1 MSDNRRGA
9 GLWSRFRRSR
19 TKAGHEVRA
28 SPGVGGGVG
37 GRAPHL
43 IASLVALAGIVT
55 LLSSAISPLSGRVQ
69 LFTQV
74 VPISFRAE
82 ATSVA
87 ALAGLG
93 LLLVAGGLYRRQRRA
108 WWIGLALLL
117 VAGVSHF
124 IKDLDAPSSAFTITL
139 ALVLLWTRDEF
150 FARPG
155 PGSARRGLLAL
166 PLLGL
171 AAWGFGLL
179 AILTSGERFTPDP
192 SPERA
197 AVAALRGLV
206 GLSLG
211 IRATGPRARWIPGL
225 LPLLGVVT
233 LVSALSLL
241 LRPVV
246 EGLRRG
252 PSDVDRV
259 RAVLRRGTCTDTLAY
274 FSLRSDKSY
283 FFSGGAVVA
292 YRYLWNLGLV
302 SGDPVGAPNQQ
313 ASAMEAFM
321 GYARSLGWG
330 TAILAGSEELGPAYR
345 DLGFRSF
352 YIGDE
357 AVLDLSEFTLEGRPI
372 RKVRQACH
380 RMRREAYTAEF
391 LSDVDVDDRLRS
403 SLEAVSRSWRGRA
416 PERGFTM
423 ALGRPPSPEDP
434 DALTVLARSPTGGVD
449 GYLHLVPCY
458 GPRSGYSL
466 DQMRRRPGTPNG
478 LTEWLIASA
487 ALELQARNCSRLS
500 LNFAFLGRL
509 FRDAPLSPWQRVELS
524 IARRLNPY
532 FQIESLHMFNAQ
544 FIPQWVPRYIYY
556 EAAMS
561 LPRVALAYLEAE
573 TLVRLPLI
581 GVHRQRGA
589 RSARWIRQAEAVD
602 A

>member
-1 MSDNRRGA
+1 MTDK
-9 GLWSRFRRSR
+9 GL
-19 TKAGHEVRA
+19 RA
-28 SPGVGGGVG
+28 RAVG
-37 GRAPHL
+37 GRAPHV

-55 LLSSAISPLSGRVQ
+55 LLSSAISPLGGRVQ

-74 VPISFRAE
+74 VPLSFRAG

-93 LLLVAGGLYRRQRRA
+93 LLIVAGGLYRRQRRA
-108 WWIGLALLL
+108 WWIGLVLLI
-117 VAGVSHF
+117 VAGVSHI

-139 ALVLLWTRDEF
+139 ALALVWTRDEF

-155 PGSARRGLLAL
+155 PGSTRRGLLAL

-171 AAWGFGLL
+171 AAWGFGVL
-179 AILTSGERFTPDP
+179 AILASGEHFAPDP
-192 SPERA
+192 SLPHA
-197 AVAALRGLV
+197 AVAALRGLA
-206 GLSLG
+206 GMPLG
-211 IRATGPRARWIPGL
+211 IRATGPRTRWIPGL

-233 LVSALSLL
+233 LVAALSLL

-252 PSDVDRV
+252 PADVDRV
-259 RAVLRRGTCTDTLAY
+259 RAILRRGIGTDTLAY

-302 SGDPVGAPNQQ
+302 SGDPIGAPNEQG
-313 ASAMEAFM
+313 SAIAAFIR
-321 GYARSLGWG
+321 YARSLGWG

-345 DLGFRSF
+345 ELGLRAF
-352 YIGDE
+352 YMGDE
-357 AVLDLSEFTLEGRPI
+357 AVLDLPEFTLEGRAI

-380 RMRREAYTAEF
+380 RMNREAYTIEL
-391 LSDVDVDDRLRS
+391 LSDVDVNDRLRS

-434 DALTVLARSPTGGVD
+434 DALTVLALSPAGRVD

-466 DQMRRRPGTPNG
+466 DQMRRRPETPNG
-478 LTEWLIASA
+478 LTEWLIASTA
-487 ALELQARNCSRLS
+487 IELQARNCRTLS

-509 FRDAPLSPWQRVELS
+509 FRDAPLSPWQRLELS

-544 FIPQWVPRYIYY
+544 FQPEWVPRFIYY

-573 TLVRLPLI
+573 TLVRLPVI
-581 GVHRQRGA
+581 GVHRRRGT
-589 RSARWIRQAEAVD
+589 RSARWMNRVEGL
-602 A
+602 